1 MPGPASYRRY
11 VALGDSQTEGLNDG
25 DDATRLR
32 GWADRFAEALAA
44 TTSPGLHYANLAVRG
59 CRARDVRHDQLDAAL
74 ALQPDLASVVVGM
87 NDLLRHDYDAD
98 ATVRD
103 VEETFAALRATG
115 CRVVTMTFPDIGR
128 MLPVMAWLRPREVDL
143 NRRLVEAA
151 VRHDVAV
158 LDLFPLAMCGDPA
171 LWSHDRIHGSAE
183 GHARIAAGIG
193 ELLGLPGSD
202 GSWSV
207 SAPSSTGLFHAVRRD
222 VWWAASFVVPFLTRQ
237 LLGRGPG
244 TGRSAKRPDLMPVE
258 IPRSS
263 PRPDPSGTDPSP
275 RRSPA
280 PR

>member
-25 DDATRLR
+25 DDATGLR

-44 TTSPGLHYANLAVRG
+44 TTSPELHYANLAVRG
-59 CRARDVRHDQLDAAL
+59 CRARDVRHNQLDPAL

-158 LDLFPLAMCGDPA
+158 LDLFPLACAATRRCGA
-171 LWSHDRIHGSAE
+171 TTGST
-183 GHARIAAGIG
+183 AAGRDTRG
-193 ELLGLPGSD
+193 SRPASASCSGSPAATGPGACPRRRPPACSTPYD
-202 GSWSV
+202 VTRGGRR
-207 SAPSSTGLFHAVRRD
+207 PSSY
-222 VWWAASFVVPFLTRQ
+222 
-237 LLGRGPG
+237 
-244 TGRSAKRPDLMPVE
+244 
-258 IPRSS
+258 RSS
-263 PRPDPSGTDPSP
+263 PGSCSGAVLAPGARPSART
-275 RRSPA
+275 
-280 PR
+280 

>member
-25 DDATRLR
+25 DDATGLR

-44 TTSPGLHYANLAVRG
+44 TTSPELHYANLAVRG
-59 CRARDVRHDQLDAAL
+59 CRAGDVRHNQLDPAL

-115 CRVVTMTFPDIGR
+115 CQVVTMTFPDIGR
-128 MLPVMAWLRPREVDL
+128 MLPVMAWLRPREVEL

-171 LWSHDRIHGSAE
+171 LWSHDRIHGSRE

-193 ELLGLPGSD
+193 ELLRLPGSD

-207 SAPSSTGLFHAVRRD
+207 SAPASTGLFHAVRRD
-222 VWWAASFVVPFLTRQ
+222 AWWAATFVVPFLTRQ

-244 TGRSAKRPDLMPVE
+244 TGRSAKRPDLMPVVT
-258 IPRSS
+258 RSS
-263 PRPDPSGTDPSP
+263 PRPDPSATGPSP

>member
-1 MPGPASYRRY
+1 MPEPASYRRY

-25 DDATRLR
+25 DDATGVR

-44 TTSPGLHYANLAVRG
+44 STSPGLHYANLALRG
-59 CRARDVRHDQLDAAL
+59 CRARDVRHGQLDAAL
-74 ALQPDLASVVVGM
+74 ALEPDLASVVVGM

-128 MLPVMAWLRPREVDL
+128 MLPVMAWLRPREVEL

-151 VRHDVAV
+151 ARHDVAV

-171 LWSHDRIHGSAE
+171 LWSHDRIHGSGE
-183 GHARIAAGIG
+183 GHARIAAGMG
-193 ELLGLPGSD
+193 ELLGLPGGD
-202 GSWSV
+202 GSWSE

-222 VWWAASFVVPFLTRQ
+222 AWWAASFVVPFLTRQ

-258 IPRSS
+258 ARSWPR
-263 PRPDPSGTDPSP
+263 RDPSATGPSP

>member
-1 MPGPASYRRY
+1 MPEAASYRRY

-25 DDATRLR
+25 DDLTGLR
-32 GWADRFAEALAA
+32 GWADRFAGALAA
-44 TTSPGLHYANLAVRG
+44 TTSPGLLYANVALRG
-59 CRARDVRHDQLDAAL
+59 CRARDVRHGQLDAAL
-74 ALQPDLASVVVGM
+74 AMQPDLASVVVGM
-87 NDLLRHDYDAD
+87 NDLLRHDYDPD
-98 ATVRD
+98 ETVRD

-128 MLPVMAWLRPREVDL
+128 MLPVMAWIRPREVEL

-151 VRHDVAV
+151 TRHDVAV

-171 LWSHDRIHGSAE
+171 LWSHDRIHGSRE
-183 GHARIAAGIG
+183 GHARIAAGMA

-207 SAPSSTGLFHAVRRD
+207 STPSSTGLFHAVRRD
-222 VWWAASFVVPFLTRQ
+222 AWWAASFVVPFLARQ

-244 TGRSAKRPDLMPVE
+244 TGRSAKRPDLVPVE
-258 IPRSS
+258 SPRSS
-263 PRPDPSGTDPSP
+263 PRRDPSVTGPSL